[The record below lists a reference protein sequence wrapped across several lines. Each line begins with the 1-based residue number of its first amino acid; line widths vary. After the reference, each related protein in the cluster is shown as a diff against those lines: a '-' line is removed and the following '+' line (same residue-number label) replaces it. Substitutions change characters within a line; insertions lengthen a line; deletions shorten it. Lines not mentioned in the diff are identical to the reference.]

1 MGVMIEYDSKNVFNL
16 AAIDIG
22 SNAARIL
29 IKQVEKKPNGIR
41 MKKLQFLRIPIR
53 LGMDVFTIG
62 KIGDERKKML
72 IRTMKIFRQLLVL
85 YNVAE
90 YQIYA
95 TSAFRDARNGES
107 VLREIKKK
115 TKLEIN
121 IISGEEEA
129 RIIHDDFHASG
140 NLLYMDVGG
149 GSTELSL
156 VCDGKLIVNRSINI
170 GTIRLL
176 KETVSAE
183 QWNDMVDQVKEIA
196 HGVENIQIVGS
207 GGNINKLIRL
217 AYKNNKTKT
226 ELSVDALNN
235 LYSKM
240 STMSISELMET
251 YDLHENRADV
261 IVPAAHVFLTV
272 AEIVNANTIVV
283 PNVGLADGMINMMV
297 EQILNSKNE

>member
-1 MGVMIEYDSKNVFNL
+1 MMEDNSKNIFNL

-29 IKQVEKKPNGIR
+29 IKQVEKKNNGIK

-53 LGMDVFTIG
+53 LGMDVFTVG
-62 KIGDERKKML
+62 KIGNEREKML

-85 YNVAE
+85 YNVAD

-95 TSAFRDARNGES
+95 TSAFRDAKNGDS
-107 VLREIKKK
+107 ILKDIKKK
-115 TKLEIN
+115 TKLDIC
-121 IISGEEEA
+121 IISGDEEA

-156 VCDGKLIVNRSINI
+156 VCDGNLVVSRSINI

-176 KETVSAE
+176 KETVSAD
-183 QWNDMVDQVKEIA
+183 QWNEMIEQVKEMT
-196 HGVENIQIVGS
+196 HGINDIRIVGS

-217 AYKNNKTKT
+217 VNKSDKGKT
-226 ELSVDALNN
+226 ELSVTSLAN
-235 LYSKM
+235 LFKKM
-240 STMSISELMET
+240 STMSIDELMET
-251 YDLHENRADV
+251 YDLHESRADV
-261 IVPAAHVFLTV
+261 IVPAAHIFLTV
-272 AEIVNANTIVV
+272 AGIAGTHTIVV
-283 PNVGLADGMINMMV
+283 PNVGLADGMINMMA
-297 EQILNSKNE
+297 EKILNSKND